1 MRLRTLLGLIAALA
15 VVISV
20 AYLSSRNEELLAQ
33 RFQLTAETS
42 IPVYG
47 ALLAVFLLGFVPA
60 VSVLVT
66 QTLKRDLARR
76 RERRL
81 NREVKSLKG
90 TFRRALDFQADG
102 QWGKAASELEGV
114 LAEKPEDFSTLLAYG
129 EVLRHQGR
137 SKEALE
143 VHRRAS
149 VLYPRSV
156 AVLYQLAEDYE
167 VGGEIEVAQQIR
179 DRVLRDFPGR
189 GLQILR
195 RRRNAAVG
203 RREWRE
209 AGRLQERIEAMLAE
223 SGATVDLEREAG
235 VATGLAYQVG
245 VDHLEADRLDEAAQI
260 FTDIL
265 GEHPQF
271 LPARI
276 MLGEVELLEGRQG
289 AAVEVWRRGFA
300 ETGSP
305 VFLQR
310 IEDHFIESEQP
321 VEGIETLHQLLAS
334 AGNEILPRFFL
345 GRLYARLE
353 MHEEALK
360 VLTSL
365 EDRIAR
371 APGFHFLLGKLHARR
386 GEMNRAVD
394 ALLACVAEA
403 GIASVEYACRICR
416 TSYPDWRDR
425 CDVCGSWSSVDLQF
439 EEELIGGAGAGGRN
453 ARTSALYHGEFER
466 PNPRDPG

>member
-1 MRLRTLLGLIAALA
+1 MRLRTLVGLLAALA
-15 VVISV
+15 VVVSV
-20 AYLSSRNEELLAQ
+20 AYLSSQNEELLQ
-33 RFQLTAETS
+33 RRFELTAETS

-47 ALLAVFLLGFVPA
+47 ALLVVFLLGFLPA

-81 NREVKSLKG
+81 TREVKSLRG

-102 QWGKAASELEGV
+102 QWGKAAAELEGV
-114 LAEKPEDFSTLLAYG
+114 LAEKPEDFSALLAYG

-167 VGGEIEVAQQIR
+167 VGGEVEVATQIR
-179 DRVLRDFPGR
+179 DRVLRDFPDR

-209 AGRLQERIEAMLAE
+209 AGRLQEKIEAMLAE

-235 VATGLAYQVG
+235 VTTGLAYQVG
-245 VDHLEADRLDEAAQI
+245 VDHLESDRLDEASQVFA
-260 FTDIL
+260 DIL
-265 GEHPQF
+265 RDHPHF

-276 MLGEVELLEGRQG
+276 MLGEVELLQGRG
-289 AAVEVWRRGFA
+289 AAAVEIWRRGFS

-310 IEDHFIESEQP
+310 IEDHFIETEQP

-334 AGNEILPRFFL
+334 ADNELLPRFFL

-360 VLTSL
+360 ILSSL
-365 EDRIAR
+365 EDRISR
-371 APGFHFLLGKLHARR
+371 APGFHCLLGKLHARR
-386 GEMNRAVD
+386 GEMNRAVE
-394 ALLACVAEA
+394 ALLACVNQAE
-403 GIASVEYACRICR
+403 IASVEYACRICR

-439 EEELIGGAGAGGRN
+439 EEELPEAGGPEGRG
-453 ARTSALYHGEFER
+453 ARTSALYHGEFGPTDDTDGR
-466 PNPRDPG
+466 

>member
-1 MRLRTLLGLIAALA
+1 MRLRTLVGLIAALI
-15 VVISV
+15 VVVSV
-20 AYLSSRNEELLAQ
+20 AYLSNQNDSLLNQ
-33 RFQLTAETS
+33 PFRLTEQSS

-47 ALLAVFLLGFVPA
+47 VLLAVFLLGFVPA
-60 VSVLVT
+60 VTVLVT

-76 RERRL
+76 RERRRT
-81 NREVKSLKG
+81 REDKSLRG

-102 QWGKAASELEGV
+102 QWGKAAAELEGV

-137 SKEALE
+137 STEALE

-167 VGGEIEVAQQIR
+167 VGGELEVARQIR

-189 GLQILR
+189 GLQVLR
-195 RRRNAAVG
+195 RRRNAALG
-203 RREWRE
+203 RRAWRE

-235 VATGLAYQVG
+235 VATGLLYQVG
-245 VDHLEADRLDEAAQI
+245 VDHLEAERIDEAEQI
-260 FTDIL
+260 FARIL
-265 GEHPQF
+265 EEHPLF

-276 MLGEVELLEGRQG
+276 MLGEVELLRGRPQ
-289 AAVEVWRRGFA
+289 AAVDVWRAGFG

-321 VEGIETLHQLLAS
+321 VEGIETLHQLAAATPDRNL
-334 AGNEILPRFFL
+334 LPRFFL

-360 VLTSL
+360 TLSSI
-365 EDRIAR
+365 EDRIGR
-371 APGFHFLLGKLHARR
+371 APGFRFLLGKLHARR

-394 ALLACVAEA
+394 ALLASVAEA
-403 GIASVEYACRICR
+403 GIATVEYACRICR
-416 TSYPDWRDR
+416 TSYADWRDR

-439 EEELIGGAGAGGRN
+439 EEEMLEQPGVDDWES
-453 ARTSALYHGEFER
+453 RTSALYHGEFEQ
-466 PNPRDPG
+466 PDEG

>member
-1 MRLRTLLGLIAALA
+1 MRLRTLVGLIAAL
-15 VVISV
+15 VVVVSV
-20 AYLSSRNEELLAQ
+20 AYLSNQNDSLLNQ
-33 RFQLTAETS
+33 PFRLTDQTT

-76 RERRL
+76 RERRR

-90 TFRRALDFQADG
+90 TFRRALDFRADG
-102 QWGKAASELEGV
+102 QWGKAAAELEGV

-137 SKEALE
+137 STEALE

-167 VGGEIEVAQQIR
+167 VGGDVEVARQIR

-189 GLQILR
+189 GLQVLR

-223 SGATVDLEREAG
+223 SGATVDLESEAG

-245 VDHLEADRLDEAAQI
+245 VDHLDSDRTDEAAQI

-265 GEHPQF
+265 DEHPLF

-276 MLGEVELLEGRQG
+276 MLGEVELLRGRQDR
-289 AAVEVWRRGFA
+289 AVETWRDGFA
-300 ETGSP
+300 QTGSP
-305 VFLQR
+305 IFLQR

-321 VEGIETLHQLLAS
+321 VQGIETLHQLMAS
-334 AGNEILPRFFL
+334 AGNELLPRFFL

-360 VLTSL
+360 TLSSL
-365 EDRIAR
+365 EDRIGR
-371 APGFHFLLGKLHARR
+371 APGFRFLLGKLHARR
-386 GEMNRAVD
+386 GEMNRAVE
-394 ALLACVAEA
+394 ALLTSVAEA
-403 GIASVEYACRICR
+403 GIATVEYGCRICR

-425 CDVCGSWSSVDLQF
+425 CEVCGSWSSVDLQF
-439 EEELIGGAGAGGRN
+439 EEELLEDAGPADWESR
-453 ARTSALYHGEFER
+453 RSALYHGEFER
-466 PNPRDPG
+466 PDEA